1 MELGMKYAKFDV
13 QYLRDGTWCLNKRF
27 DNIEDAEKR
36 YEDGAK
42 NWLHWEGR
50 MPTTAVR
57 IRRVTVQETYET
69 IRQTEPPAPAEV
81 PARSSWEDLLKASRE
96 LQAAEE
102 HLVKLHRRQRIVP
115 RPGSVTETGDYAF
128 LDVAIRDQ
136 QNLVDALN
144 LRVLANARKLGR
156 DIPEPE
162 KLPAFRM
169 GPPVTVTLRAED
181 GGQGGGLRRFWVDG
195 PGDNRTMFEVPDAA
209 VVTSTEVPREPR
221 VNDRVENKFSRA
233 KGTVVKGGL
242 LLGVKFDGGQ
252 MPSYGLDP
260 RNYRVIEHELTERPA
275 PGSKWFPGPPERPVG
290 DFGGEGPEVI
300 QFPGPP
306 ASTVSYTES
315 DGSVVKL
322 PGRTEAPG
330 KFEVQV
336 RRAGKWEFWPSPGV
350 WYGNEHTA
358 ARHYETLTSHGQHVE
373 GMGVRLLADGV
384 VIRETTKDPEPP
396 AERFKVEIFHDGEWH
411 PDQPGG
417 FVTHAAAVSH
427 YEHTVRRWL
436 GRGAIKGVRL
446 LKDGTVIREKHE
458 H

>member
-1 MELGMKYAKFDV
+1 MKHAKFDV
-13 QYLRDGTWCLNKRF
+13 QYLRDGTWRLNKRF

-69 IRQTEPPAPAEV
+69 IRQTEPPAYPEV
-81 PARSSWEDLLKASRE
+81 PVWSSQEDLLKASRE
-96 LQAAEE
+96 LNAAEQRLVYL
-102 HLVKLHRRQRIVP
+102 HLQQRAHMIP
-115 RPGSVTETGDYAF
+115 NEDRAPLDARVTN
-128 LDVAIRDQ
+128 Q
-136 QNLVDALN
+136 QNLVDDLT

-221 VNDRVENKFSRA
+221 VNDRVQGKTSLR
-233 KGTVVKGGL
+233 KGTVVERHRNYATGKHLISVQFDGSQRPVTGL
-242 LLGVKFDGGQ
+242 LSEG
-252 MPSYGLDP
+252 
-260 RNYRVIEHELTERPA
+260 YRVIEHEVAERPA
-275 PGSKWFPGPPERPVG
+275 
-290 DFGGEGPEVI
+290 PEVI

-306 ASTVSYTES
+306 ESTVSYTDS
-315 DGSVVKL
+315 AGSVVKL
-322 PGRTEAPG
+322 PGRTEAPA
-330 KFEVQV
+330 KFVVQV
-336 RRAGKWEFWPSPGV
+336 RRAGTWEPWPSPGV
-350 WYGNEHTA
+350 WYGNEHYATQ
-358 ARHYETLTSHGQHVE
+358 HYETLTTHGHVE
-373 GMGVRLLADGV
+373 GTGVRLLENGS
-384 VIRETTKDPEPP
+384 VIRETTKAPEPP
-396 AERFKVEIFHDGEWH
+396 AERFKVQIFHDGEWH

-417 FVTHAAAVSH
+417 FVTEAAAVSH
-427 YEHTVRRWL
+427 YEHMVRRWL
-436 GRGAIKGVRL
+436 GIGSLKGVRL
-446 LKDGTVIREKHE
+446 LKEDGTVIREKHE